1 MSADEQKYDM
11 QFYQLVLSV
20 QAAAWYQL
28 GKVASPFSGK
38 IERDLD
44 AAKHSIDMLEMLQR
58 KTTGNLND
66 EERKLLEHILYE
78 LRMNYVEES
87 KKPASEEPS
96 EKKPSE
102 TGEAQKSEEKPA
114 DREADTSG
122 SEAGEDE
129 GEKKAGPDSTGAGQ

>member
-11 QFYQLVLSV
+11 QFYQLVLSM

-38 IERDLD
+38 IERDLQ

-58 KTTGNLND
+58 KTKGNLND
-66 EERKLLEHILYE
+66 EEQKLLDHILYE

-87 KKPASEEPS
+87 KKPEPEEPS
-96 EKKPSE
+96 EEKSSE
-102 TGEAQKSEEKPA
+102 SGEAPKGEEKPA
-114 DREADTSG
+114 DEQADTSG
-122 SEAGEDE
+122 SEAGEDA

>member
-1 MSADEQKYDM
+1 MSADEQKYDT
-11 QFYQLVLSV
+11 QFYQLVLSI

-66 EERKLLEHILYE
+66 EERKRLEHILYE
-78 LRMNYVEES
+78 LRMNYIEES
-87 KKPASEEPS
+87 KKPESKEPS
-96 EKKPSE
+96 EEKPSE
-102 TGEAQKSEEKPA
+102 AGEMQKGEEKPA
-114 DREADTSG
+114 DQEAETSDTEADES
-122 SEAGEDE
+122 E